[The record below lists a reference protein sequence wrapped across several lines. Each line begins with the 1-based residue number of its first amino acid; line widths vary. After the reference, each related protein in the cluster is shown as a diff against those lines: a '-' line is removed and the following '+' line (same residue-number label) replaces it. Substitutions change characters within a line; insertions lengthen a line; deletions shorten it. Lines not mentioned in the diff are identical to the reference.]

1 MLRFGH
7 PELQAV
13 TADGR
18 IQQEIHGG
26 RGRDLIELHHHEW
39 SLRPLKS
46 KGSEIMSDEARLHGS
61 FGCSSGSDFFPNF
74 EKQRPASQPPPEQ
87 GGEQLYYDTDV

>member
-1 MLRFGH
+1 MLRFRH
-7 PELQAV
+7 PQLQAV

-18 IQQEIHGG
+18 IQQEIHSG
-26 RGRDLIELHHHEW
+26 RRRDLINLYYHEW
-39 SLRPLKS
+39 SLWPLKS
-46 KGSEIMSDEARLHGS
+46 KGSKIMSDEARLHGS

-87 GGEQLYYDTDV
+87 GGNSYLYNTDV